1 MYPIKLTV
9 KTIFICGDLT
19 KICLIALLKL
29 LHSVS
34 ILYGIFFQLQTLKY
48 NYYTEFYALNF
59 MYLGNCKQ
67 GKQLSY
73 TMNLIIIVNVGII
86 ILDLVRGITVT
97 STNFFLYFELWPN
110 MT

>member
-1 MYPIKLTV
+1 
-9 KTIFICGDLT
+9 
-19 KICLIALLKL
+19 
-29 LHSVS
+29 
-34 ILYGIFFQLQTLKY
+34 
-48 NYYTEFYALNF
+48 